1 MGAGR
6 RLNHERKIMA
16 KEETK
21 KAKKEITEESPVEEV
36 SEKELLKQ
44 AEEREKERKEKEE
57 EEKKAE
63 KEAEKE
69 AKAEEKEEKKA
80 VKKQVRIKPRHG
92 KKYRKLAEQIEKD
105 KEYPLQEAIDLALAT
120 SPVKFDATVEIH
132 VKMNPK
138 EKNIRGMIGLPG
150 GLAKEKTIK
159 EVTEGNADEV
169 IADIKAGKIDFDL
182 LIADIKIMPKLAP
195 LAKVLGPKGLMP
207 SPKAGTAVADVKK
220 AAEELRS
227 GKVEYRADKT
237 NIVHLPIGKI
247 SFGSEKVAQNF
258 NALIGALPVKR
269 IESIYI
275 TTSMGPSVKVAK
287 K

>member
-1 MGAGR
+1 
-6 RLNHERKIMA
+6 MA